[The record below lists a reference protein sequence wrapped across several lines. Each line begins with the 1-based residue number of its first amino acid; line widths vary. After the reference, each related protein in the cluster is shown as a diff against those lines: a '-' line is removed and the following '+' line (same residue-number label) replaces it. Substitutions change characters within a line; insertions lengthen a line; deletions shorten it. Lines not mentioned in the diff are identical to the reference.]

1 MSPLR
6 QRVHDLRRRL
16 VAASVALFIALFG
29 GIAIQ
34 LASGHDPA
42 LRSDKA
48 ATAPAGTSTST
59 STSTSTTAA
68 TGASSGQTTVAPVTT
83 SQS

>member
-6 QRVHDLRRRL
+6 QRVHSLRRRL

-34 LASGHDPA
+34 FASGHDPA

-48 ATAPAGTSTST
+48 TAAPASTST
-59 STSTSTTAA
+59 NTSANT
-68 TGASSGQTTVAPVTT
+68 SSGQTSLAPVTT